1 MEDFLAQI
9 HRQIGEVA
17 GQISIALAQRRV
29 TNGRTT
35 LARWS
40 EQLKRAAALIDEKI
54 KK

>member
-1 MEDFLAQI
+1 MEDFLARI
-9 HRQIGEVA
+9 HKQIGEIA
-17 GQISIALAQRRV
+17 GEISIALAQRRV

-40 EQLKRAAALIDEKI
+40 EQLKRAAAALDEKI